1 MEMIKRSHDSI
12 WDALEDSAELAE
24 NMKLRSGL
32 MMALD
37 QQITRAG
44 WSQQDAAAMLGVSQP
59 RISDLVRG
67 KIHLFSLDMLVNMAA
82 AAGMHIEMKIHE
94 PA

>member
-1 MEMIKRSHDSI
+1 MSKRSHDSI

-82 AAGMHIEMKIHE
+82 AAGMHIEMRIHE

>member
-1 MEMIKRSHDSI
+1 MTKRSHDSV
-12 WDALEDSAELAE
+12 WDALEDSAEQSD

-37 QQITRAG
+37 QHIARLG
-44 WSQQDAAAMLGVSQP
+44 WSQQEAATMLGVSQP

-82 AAGMHIEMKIHE
+82 AAGMHIEMRITE

>member
-1 MEMIKRSHDSI
+1 MTKQSHDSV
-12 WDALEDSAELAE
+12 WDALEGSAEQAE

-37 QQITRAG
+37 QHIARAG
-44 WSQQDAAAMLGVSQP
+44 WSQQDAATMLGVSQP

-82 AAGMHIEMKIHE
+82 AAGMHIEMRISE

>member
-1 MEMIKRSHDSI
+1 MTKLSHASV

-24 NMKLRSGL
+24 NLKLRSGL

-37 QQITRAG
+37 QHITRAG
-44 WSQQDAAAMLGVSQP
+44 WSQQEAASKLGVTQP

-82 AAGMHIEMKIHE
+82 SAGMHIELRITE

>member
-1 MEMIKRSHDSI
+1 MTKRSHDSV
-12 WDALEDSAELAE
+12 WDALEDSAEQAE

-37 QQITRAG
+37 QHIARAG

-82 AAGMHIEMKIHE
+82 AAGMHIELRITE

>member
-1 MEMIKRSHDSI
+1 MSKRSHDSI
-12 WDALEDSAELAE
+12 WDVLEDSVEHAE

-32 MMALD
+32 MMALE
-37 QQITRAG
+37 QHITRSG
-44 WSQQDAAAMLGVSQP
+44 WSQQEAATMLGVSQP

-82 AAGMHIEMKIHE
+82 AAGMHIELRISE

>member
-1 MEMIKRSHDSI
+1 MTKRSHDSV
-12 WDALEDSAELAE
+12 WDALEDSAEQSE

-37 QQITRAG
+37 QHIARVG
-44 WSQQDAAAMLGVSQP
+44 WSQQEAATMLGVSQP

-82 AAGMHIEMKIHE
+82 AAGMHIEMRITE

>member
-1 MEMIKRSHDSI
+1 MIKRSHDSI

>member
-1 MEMIKRSHDSI
+1 MTKRSHDSV
-12 WDALEDSAELAE
+12 WDALEDSSEQAESI
-24 NMKLRSGL
+24 KLRSGL

-37 QQITRAG
+37 QHIARVG

-82 AAGMHIEMKIHE
+82 AAGMHIEMRITE

>member
-1 MEMIKRSHDSI
+1 MTQRSHDSV
-12 WDALEDSAELAE
+12 WDALEDSSEQAES
-24 NMKLRSGL
+24 MKLRSGL

-37 QQITRAG
+37 QHIARVG

-82 AAGMHIEMKIHE
+82 AAGMHIEMRITE

>member
-1 MEMIKRSHDSI
+1 MINRRHDSV
-12 WDALEDSAELAE
+12 WYALEDSAELAE

-32 MMALD
+32 MMALE
-37 QQITRAG
+37 QHIARAG
-44 WSQQDAAAMLGVSQP
+44 WSQLEAAGRLGVTQP

-82 AAGMHIEMKIHE
+82 SAGLHVEMRITE

>member
-1 MEMIKRSHDSI
+1 MSKRSHDSI

-37 QQITRAG
+37 QHITRAG

-82 AAGMHIEMKIHE
+82 SAGMHIEMKIHE